1 MSDIKKKTT
10 EQRADN
16 RSNATAGYIMVLC
29 AGILWG
35 SIGFFVR
42 KLSELGA
49 GTGLI
54 AFMRI
59 FCAWLILIP
68 LLLVMSLK
76 TGRNYFSISKK
87 GLLQCVIM
95 GVVTQAFFNLSY
107 SGCINT
113 VGVAMGSVLLYTAPI
128 FVSVLS
134 KLLFK
139 EEINAR
145 KGISLVINIIGCFIM
160 VTGGDLSVL
169 KVSGIGILL
178 GIGAGFFY
186 AMVTILGKFTSNE
199 VDPFTL
205 VFYNFLFG
213 WISLA
218 IFTNPIPEMMA
229 LSSPGFWLLGFGYGL
244 IPTVGSYLFYMNG
257 ISHDVELSK
266 VPIIASVEPIIA
278 TIIGLL
284 VFSENIGLINAAGL
298 VIVLV
303 SIVLMNTGGKAEKAA
318 G

>member
-1 MSDIKKKTT
+1 MKK
-10 EQRADN
+10 D
-16 RSNATAGYIMVLC
+16 SNATTGYILVLC

-42 KLSELGA
+42 KLNGLGVDTEL
-49 GTGLI
+49 T

-59 FCAWLILIP
+59 LCAWIILIP
-68 LLLVMSLK
+68 LLMGMSLK
-76 TGRNYFSISKK
+76 SGRNYFKISKK
-87 GLLQCVIM
+87 GLLQCFIM
-95 GVVTQAFFNLSY
+95 GLVTQAFFNLSY
-107 SGCINT
+107 SGCINS

-128 FVSVLS
+128 FVSILS
-134 KLLFK
+134 RLLFK

-145 KGISLVINIIGCFIM
+145 KGISLVINLLGCFIM

-186 AMVTILGKFTSNE
+186 AMVTILGKFTSDE
-199 VDPFTL
+199 VDPFTM

-218 IFTNPIPEMMA
+218 LISNPIPKIA
-229 LSSPGFWLLGFGYGL
+229 AVSDLHFWLLAFGYGL

-257 ISHDVELSK
+257 ISHDVELSR

-284 VFSENIGLINAAGL
+284 VFGENITLVNALGL
-298 VIVLV
+298 VIVLF
-303 SIVLMNTGGKAEKAA
+303 SIVLMNSGRKEKAD

>member
-1 MSDIKKKTT
+1 
-10 EQRADN
+10 
-16 RSNATAGYIMVLC
+16 MVLC

-42 KLSELGA
+42 KLNGLGVDTEL
-49 GTGLI
+49 T

-59 FCAWLILIP
+59 LCAWIILIP
-68 LLLVMSLK
+68 LLMGMSLK
-76 TGRNYFSISKK
+76 SGRNYFKISKK
-87 GLLQCVIM
+87 GLLQCFIM
-95 GVVTQAFFNLSY
+95 GLVTQAFFNLSY
-107 SGCINT
+107 SGCINS

-128 FVSVLS
+128 FVSILS
-134 KLLFK
+134 RLLFK

-145 KGISLVINIIGCFIM
+145 KGISLVINLLGCFIM

-186 AMVTILGKFTSNE
+186 AMVTILGKFTSDE
-199 VDPFTL
+199 VDPFTM

-218 IFTNPIPEMMA
+218 LISNPIPKIA
-229 LSSPGFWLLGFGYGL
+229 AVSDLHFWLLAFGYGL

-257 ISHDVELSK
+257 ISHDVELSR

-284 VFSENIGLINAAGL
+284 VFGENITLVNALGL
-298 VIVLV
+298 VIVLF
-303 SIVLMNTGGKAEKAA
+303 SIVLMNSGRKEKAD

>member
-1 MSDIKKKTT
+1 MKK
-10 EQRADN
+10 D
-16 RSNATAGYIMVLC
+16 SNATTGYILVLC

-42 KLSELGA
+42 KLYGLGVDTEL
-49 GTGLI
+49 T

-59 FCAWLILIP
+59 FCAWIILIP
-68 LLLVMSLK
+68 LLMGMSLK
-76 TGRNYFSISKK
+76 SGRNYFKISKK
-87 GLLQCVIM
+87 GLLQCFIM
-95 GVVTQAFFNLSY
+95 GLVTQAFFNLSY
-107 SGCINT
+107 SGCINS

-128 FVSVLS
+128 FVSILS
-134 KLLFK
+134 RLLFK

-145 KGISLVINIIGCFIM
+145 KGISLVINLLGCFIM

-186 AMVTILGKFTSNE
+186 AMVTILGKFTSDE
-199 VDPFTL
+199 VDPFTM

-218 IFTNPIPEMMA
+218 LISNPIPKIA
-229 LSSPGFWLLGFGYGL
+229 AVSDLHFWLLAFGYGL

-257 ISHDVELSK
+257 ISHDVELSR

-284 VFSENIGLINAAGL
+284 VFGENITLVNALGL
-298 VIVLV
+298 VIVLF
-303 SIVLMNTGGKAEKAA
+303 SIVLMNSGRKEKAD

>member
-1 MSDIKKKTT
+1 MKK
-10 EQRADN
+10 D
-16 RSNATAGYIMVLC
+16 SNATTGYILVLC

-42 KLSELGA
+42 KLNGLGVDTEL
-49 GTGLI
+49 T

-59 FCAWLILIP
+59 FCAWIILIP
-68 LLLVMSLK
+68 LLMGMSLK
-76 TGRNYFSISKK
+76 SGRNYFKISKK
-87 GLLQCVIM
+87 GLLQCFIM
-95 GVVTQAFFNLSY
+95 GLVTQAFFNLSY
-107 SGCINT
+107 SGCINS

-128 FVSVLS
+128 FVSILS
-134 KLLFK
+134 RLLFK

-145 KGISLVINIIGCFIM
+145 KGISLVINLLGCFIM

-186 AMVTILGKFTSNE
+186 AMVTILGKFTSDE
-199 VDPFTL
+199 VDPFTM

-218 IFTNPIPEMMA
+218 LISNPIPKIA
-229 LSSPGFWLLGFGYGL
+229 AVSDLHFWLLAFGYGL

-257 ISHDVELSK
+257 ISHDVELSR

-284 VFSENIGLINAAGL
+284 VFGENITLVNALGL
-298 VIVLV
+298 VTVLF
-303 SIVLMNTGGKAEKAA
+303 SIVLMNSGRKEKAD

>member
-1 MSDIKKKTT
+1 
-10 EQRADN
+10 
-16 RSNATAGYIMVLC
+16 

-42 KLSELGA
+42 KLNGLGVDTEL
-49 GTGLI
+49 T

-59 FCAWLILIP
+59 FCAWIILIP
-68 LLLVMSLK
+68 LLMGMSLK
-76 TGRNYFSISKK
+76 SGRNYFKISKK
-87 GLLQCVIM
+87 GLLQCFIM
-95 GVVTQAFFNLSY
+95 GLVTQAFFNLSY
-107 SGCINT
+107 SGCINS

-128 FVSVLS
+128 FVSILS
-134 KLLFK
+134 RLLFK

-145 KGISLVINIIGCFIM
+145 KGISLVINLLGCFIM

-186 AMVTILGKFTSNE
+186 AMVTILGKFTSDE
-199 VDPFTL
+199 VDPFTM

-218 IFTNPIPEMMA
+218 LISNPIPKIA
-229 LSSPGFWLLGFGYGL
+229 AVSDLHFWLLAFGYGL

-257 ISHDVELSK
+257 ISHDVELSR

-284 VFSENIGLINAAGL
+284 VFGENITLVNALGL
-298 VIVLV
+298 VIVLF
-303 SIVLMNTGGKAEKAA
+303 SIVLMNSGRKEKAD

>member
-1 MSDIKKKTT
+1 MKK
-10 EQRADN
+10 D
-16 RSNATAGYIMVLC
+16 SNATTGYILVLC

-42 KLSELGA
+42 KLNGLGVDTEL
-49 GTGLI
+49 T

-59 FCAWLILIP
+59 FCAWIILIP
-68 LLLVMSLK
+68 LLLGMSLK
-76 TGRNYFSISKK
+76 SGRNYFKISKK
-87 GLLQCVIM
+87 GLLQCFIM
-95 GVVTQAFFNLSY
+95 GLVTQAFFNLSY
-107 SGCINT
+107 SGCINS

-128 FVSVLS
+128 FVSILS
-134 KLLFK
+134 RLLFK

-145 KGISLVINIIGCFIM
+145 KGISLVINLLGCFIM

-186 AMVTILGKFTSNE
+186 AMVTILGKFTSDE
-199 VDPFTL
+199 VDPFTM

-213 WISLA
+213 WISLTL
-218 IFTNPIPEMMA
+218 ISNPIPKIA
-229 LSSPGFWLLGFGYGL
+229 AVSDLHFWLLAFGYGL

-257 ISHDVELSK
+257 ISHDVELSR

-284 VFSENIGLINAAGL
+284 VFGENITLVNALGL
-298 VIVLV
+298 VIVLF
-303 SIVLMNTGGKAEKAA
+303 SIVLMNSGRKEKAD

>member
-1 MSDIKKKTT
+1 
-10 EQRADN
+10 
-16 RSNATAGYIMVLC
+16 MVLC

-42 KLSELGA
+42 KLNGLGVDTEL
-49 GTGLI
+49 T

-59 FCAWLILIP
+59 FCAWIILIP
-68 LLLVMSLK
+68 LLTGVSLQS
-76 TGRNYFSISKK
+76 GRNYFKISKK
-87 GLLQCVIM
+87 GLLQCFIM
-95 GVVTQAFFNLSY
+95 GLVTQAFFNLSY
-107 SGCINT
+107 SGCINS

-128 FVSVLS
+128 FVSILS
-134 KLLFK
+134 RLLFK

-145 KGISLVINIIGCFIM
+145 KGISLVINLLGCFIM

-186 AMVTILGKFTSNE
+186 AMVTILGKFTSDE
-199 VDPFTL
+199 VDPFTM

-218 IFTNPIPEMMA
+218 LISNPIPKIA
-229 LSSPGFWLLGFGYGL
+229 AVSDLHFWLLAFGYGL

-257 ISHDVELSK
+257 ISHDVELSR

-284 VFSENIGLINAAGL
+284 VFGENITLVNALGL
-298 VIVLV
+298 VIVLF
-303 SIVLMNTGGKAEKAA
+303 SIVLMNSGRKEKAD

>member
-1 MSDIKKKTT
+1 MKK
-10 EQRADN
+10 D
-16 RSNATAGYIMVLC
+16 SNATTGYILVLC

-42 KLSELGA
+42 KLNGLGVDTEL
-49 GTGLI
+49 T

-59 FCAWLILIP
+59 FCAWIILIP
-68 LLLVMSLK
+68 LLTGMSLK
-76 TGRNYFSISKK
+76 SGRNYFKISKK
-87 GLLQCVIM
+87 GLLQCFIM
-95 GVVTQAFFNLSY
+95 GLVTQAFFNLSY
-107 SGCINT
+107 SGCINS

-128 FVSVLS
+128 FVSILS
-134 KLLFK
+134 RLLFK

-145 KGISLVINIIGCFIM
+145 KGISLVINLLGCFIM

-186 AMVTILGKFTSNE
+186 AMVTILGKFTSDE
-199 VDPFTL
+199 VDPFTM

-218 IFTNPIPEMMA
+218 LISNPIPKIA
-229 LSSPGFWLLGFGYGL
+229 AVSDLHFWLLAFGYGL

-257 ISHDVELSK
+257 ISHDVELSR

-284 VFSENIGLINAAGL
+284 VFGENITLVNALGL
-298 VIVLV
+298 VIVLF
-303 SIVLMNTGGKAEKAA
+303 SIVLMNSGRKEKAD

>member
-1 MSDIKKKTT
+1 
-10 EQRADN
+10 
-16 RSNATAGYIMVLC
+16 MVLC

-42 KLSELGA
+42 KLNGLGVDTEL
-49 GTGLI
+49 T

-59 FCAWLILIP
+59 FCAWIILIP
-68 LLLVMSLK
+68 LLLGMSLK
-76 TGRNYFSISKK
+76 SGRNYFKISKK
-87 GLLQCVIM
+87 GLLQCIIM
-95 GVVTQAFFNLSY
+95 GLVTQALFNLSY
-107 SGCINT
+107 SGCINS

-128 FVSVLS
+128 FVSILS
-134 KLLFK
+134 RLLFK
-139 EEINAR
+139 EDINAR
-145 KGISLVINIIGCFIM
+145 KGIALVINLLGCFIM

-169 KVSGIGILL
+169 KVSGIGVLL

-186 AMVTILGKFTSNE
+186 AMVTILGKFTSDE
-199 VDPFTL
+199 VDPFTM

-218 IFTNPIPEMMA
+218 LISNPIPKIA
-229 LSSPGFWLLGFGYGL
+229 AVSDLHFWLLAFGYGL

-257 ISHDVELSK
+257 ISHDVELSR

-284 VFSENIGLINAAGL
+284 VFGENITLVNALGL
-298 VIVLV
+298 VIVLF
-303 SIVLMNTGGKAEKAA
+303 SIVLMNSGRKEKAD

>member
-1 MSDIKKKTT
+1 MKK
-10 EQRADN
+10 D
-16 RSNATAGYIMVLC
+16 SNATTGYILVLC

-42 KLSELGA
+42 KLNGLGVDTEL
-49 GTGLI
+49 T

-59 FCAWLILIP
+59 FCAWIILIP
-68 LLLVMSLK
+68 LLMGMSLK
-76 TGRNYFSISKK
+76 SGRNYFKISKK
-87 GLLQCVIM
+87 GLLQCFIM
-95 GVVTQAFFNLSY
+95 GLVTQAFFNLSY
-107 SGCINT
+107 SGCINS

-128 FVSVLS
+128 FVSILS
-134 KLLFK
+134 RLLFK

-145 KGISLVINIIGCFIM
+145 KGISLVINLLGCFIM

-186 AMVTILGKFTSNE
+186 AMVTILGKFTSDE
-199 VDPFTL
+199 VDPFTM

-218 IFTNPIPEMMA
+218 LISNPIPKIA
-229 LSSPGFWLLGFGYGL
+229 AVSDLHFWLLAFGYGL

-257 ISHDVELSK
+257 ISHDVELSR

-284 VFSENIGLINAAGL
+284 VFGENITLVNALGL
-298 VIVLV
+298 VIVLF
-303 SIVLMNTGGKAEKAA
+303 SIV
-318 G
+318 

>member
-1 MSDIKKKTT
+1 
-10 EQRADN
+10 
-16 RSNATAGYIMVLC
+16 MVLC

-42 KLSELGA
+42 KLNGLGVDTEL
-49 GTGLI
+49 T

-59 FCAWLILIP
+59 FCAWIILIP
-68 LLLVMSLK
+68 LLMGMSLK
-76 TGRNYFSISKK
+76 SGRNYFKISKK
-87 GLLQCVIM
+87 GLLQCFIM
-95 GVVTQAFFNLSY
+95 GLVTQAFFNLSY
-107 SGCINT
+107 SGCINS

-128 FVSVLS
+128 FVSILS
-134 KLLFK
+134 RLLFK

-145 KGISLVINIIGCFIM
+145 KGISLVINLLGCFIM

-186 AMVTILGKFTSNE
+186 AMVTILGKFTSDE
-199 VDPFTL
+199 VDPFTM

-218 IFTNPIPEMMA
+218 LISNPIPKIA
-229 LSSPGFWLLGFGYGL
+229 AVSDLHFWLLAFGYGL

-257 ISHDVELSK
+257 ISHDVELSR

-284 VFSENIGLINAAGL
+284 VFGENITLVNALGL
-298 VIVLV
+298 VIVLF
-303 SIVLMNTGGKAEKAA
+303 SIVLMNSGRKEKADV
-318 G
+318 

>member
-1 MSDIKKKTT
+1 MKKDSNSTT
-10 EQRADN
+10 
-16 RSNATAGYIMVLC
+16 GYILVLC

-42 KLSELGA
+42 KLNGLGVDTEL
-49 GTGLI
+49 T

-59 FCAWLILIP
+59 FCAWIILIP
-68 LLLVMSLK
+68 LLMGMSLK
-76 TGRNYFSISKK
+76 SGRNYFKISKK
-87 GLLQCVIM
+87 GLLQCFIM
-95 GVVTQAFFNLSY
+95 GLVTQAFFNLSY
-107 SGCINT
+107 SGCINS

-128 FVSVLS
+128 FVSILS
-134 KLLFK
+134 RLLFK

-145 KGISLVINIIGCFIM
+145 KGISLVINLLGCFIM

-186 AMVTILGKFTSNE
+186 AMVTILGKFTSDE
-199 VDPFTL
+199 VDPFTM

-218 IFTNPIPEMMA
+218 LISNPIPKIA
-229 LSSPGFWLLGFGYGL
+229 AVSDLHFWLLAFGYGL

-257 ISHDVELSK
+257 ISHDVELSR

-284 VFSENIGLINAAGL
+284 VFGENITLVNALGL
-298 VIVLV
+298 VIVLF
-303 SIVLMNTGGKAEKAA
+303 SIVLMNSGRKEKAD

>member
-1 MSDIKKKTT
+1 
-10 EQRADN
+10 
-16 RSNATAGYIMVLC
+16 MVLC
-29 AGILWG
+29 AGVLWG

-42 KLSELGA
+42 KLNELGVD
-49 GTGLI
+49 TGLT

-59 FCAWLILIP
+59 FCGWLILIP
-68 LLLVMSLK
+68 LLIAMSMK
-76 TGRNYFSISKK
+76 TGKNYFRISKK
-87 GLLQCVIM
+87 GILQCLLM
-95 GVVTQAFFNLSY
+95 GIVTQAFFNLSY
-107 SGCINT
+107 SGCINS

-128 FVSVLS
+128 FVAILS

-145 KGISLVINIIGCFIM
+145 KGIALVINLVGCFIM

-178 GIGAGFFY
+178 GVGAGFFY
-186 AMVTILGKFTSNE
+186 AMVTILGKFTSDE

-213 WISLA
+213 WISLV
-218 IFTNPIPEMMA
+218 IFTNPIPKIA
-229 LSSPGFWLLGFGYGL
+229 AVSSPYFWLLGFGYGL

-257 ISHDVELSK
+257 ISHDVELSR

-278 TIIGLL
+278 TLIGLL
-284 VFSENIGLINAAGL
+284 VFSENISLVNAIGL
-298 VIVLV
+298 VIVLF
-303 SIVLMNTGGKAEKAA
+303 SIVLMNSGRKEKAD

>member
-1 MSDIKKKTT
+1 MKK
-10 EQRADN
+10 D
-16 RSNATAGYIMVLC
+16 SNATTGYILVLC

-42 KLSELGA
+42 KLNGLGVDTEL
-49 GTGLI
+49 T

-59 FCAWLILIP
+59 FCAWIILIP
-68 LLLVMSLK
+68 LLTGMSLK
-76 TGRNYFSISKK
+76 SGRNYFKISKK
-87 GLLQCVIM
+87 GLLQCLIM
-95 GVVTQAFFNLSY
+95 GIVTQAFFNLSY
-107 SGCINT
+107 SGCINS

-128 FVSVLS
+128 FVSILS
-134 KLLFK
+134 RLLFK

-145 KGISLVINIIGCFIM
+145 KGISLVINLLGCFIM

-186 AMVTILGKFTSNE
+186 AMVTILGKFTSDE
-199 VDPFTL
+199 VDPFTM

-218 IFTNPIPEMMA
+218 LISNPIPKIA
-229 LSSPGFWLLGFGYGL
+229 AVSDLHFWLLAFGYGL

-257 ISHDVELSK
+257 ISHDVELSR

-284 VFSENIGLINAAGL
+284 VFSENITLVNALGL
-298 VIVLV
+298 VIVLF
-303 SIVLMNTGGKAEKAA
+303 SIVLMNSGRKEKADV
-318 G
+318 

>member
-1 MSDIKKKTT
+1 MKK
-10 EQRADN
+10 D
-16 RSNATAGYIMVLC
+16 SNATTGYILVLC

-42 KLSELGA
+42 KLNELGA
-49 GTGLI
+49 DTELT

-59 FCAWLILIP
+59 FCAWVILIP
-68 LLLVMSLK
+68 LLMGMSLK
-76 TGRNYFSISKK
+76 SGRNYFKISKK
-87 GLLQCVIM
+87 GLLQCFIM
-95 GVVTQAFFNLSY
+95 GLVTQAFFNLSY
-107 SGCINT
+107 SGCINS

-128 FVSVLS
+128 FVSILS
-134 KLLFK
+134 RLLFK

-145 KGISLVINIIGCFIM
+145 KGISLVINIVGCFIM

-169 KVSGIGILL
+169 GVSGIGILL

-186 AMVTILGKFTSNE
+186 AMVTILGKFTSDE
-199 VDPFTL
+199 VDPFTM

-218 IFTNPIPEMMA
+218 LISNPIPKIA
-229 LSSPGFWLLGFGYGL
+229 AVSDLHFWLLAFGYGL

-257 ISHDVELSK
+257 ISHNVELSR
-266 VPIIASVEPIIA
+266 VPVIASVEPIIA

-284 VFSENIGLINAAGL
+284 VFSENITLVNALGL
-298 VIVLV
+298 VIVLF
-303 SIVLMNTGGKAEKAA
+303 SIVLMNSGRKEKA
-318 G
+318 GG

>member
-1 MSDIKKKTT
+1 MKK
-10 EQRADN
+10 D
-16 RSNATAGYIMVLC
+16 SNATTGYILVLC

-42 KLSELGA
+42 KLNELGA
-49 GTGLI
+49 DTELT

-59 FCAWLILIP
+59 FCAWVILIP
-68 LLLVMSLK
+68 LLMGMSLK
-76 TGRNYFSISKK
+76 SGRNYFKISKK
-87 GLLQCVIM
+87 GLLQCFIM
-95 GVVTQAFFNLSY
+95 GLVTQAFFNLSY
-107 SGCINT
+107 SGCINS

-128 FVSVLS
+128 FESILS
-134 KLLFK
+134 RLLFK

-145 KGISLVINIIGCFIM
+145 KGISLVINIVGCFIM

-169 KVSGIGILL
+169 GVSGIGILL

-186 AMVTILGKFTSNE
+186 AMVTILGKFTSDE
-199 VDPFTL
+199 VDPFTM

-218 IFTNPIPEMMA
+218 LISNPIPKIA
-229 LSSPGFWLLGFGYGL
+229 AVSDLHFWLLAFGYGL

-257 ISHDVELSK
+257 ISHNVELSR
-266 VPIIASVEPIIA
+266 VPVIASVEPIIA

-284 VFSENIGLINAAGL
+284 VFSENITLVNALGL
-298 VIVLV
+298 VIVLF
-303 SIVLMNTGGKAEKAA
+303 SIVLMNSGRKEKA
-318 G
+318 GG

>member
-1 MSDIKKKTT
+1 
-10 EQRADN
+10 
-16 RSNATAGYIMVLC
+16 MVLC

-42 KLSELGA
+42 KLNGLGVDTEL
-49 GTGLI
+49 T

-59 FCAWLILIP
+59 FCAWIILIP
-68 LLLVMSLK
+68 LLMGMSLK
-76 TGRNYFSISKK
+76 SGRNYFKISKK
-87 GLLQCVIM
+87 GLLQCFIM
-95 GVVTQAFFNLSY
+95 GLVTQAFFNLSY
-107 SGCINT
+107 SGCINS
-113 VGVAMGSVLLYTAPI
+113 VGVAMDSVLLYTAPI
-128 FVSVLS
+128 LVSILS
-134 KLLFK
+134 RLLFK

-145 KGISLVINIIGCFIM
+145 KGISLVINLLGCFIM

-186 AMVTILGKFTSNE
+186 AMVTILGKFTSDE
-199 VDPFTL
+199 VDPFTM

-218 IFTNPIPEMMA
+218 LISNPIPKIA
-229 LSSPGFWLLGFGYGL
+229 AVSDLHFWLLAFGYGL

-257 ISHDVELSK
+257 ISHDVELSR

-284 VFSENIGLINAAGL
+284 VFGENITLVNALGL
-298 VIVLV
+298 VIVLF
-303 SIVLMNTGGKAEKAA
+303 SIVLMNSGRKEKADV
-318 G
+318 

>member
-1 MSDIKKKTT
+1 MKKDSKATT
-10 EQRADN
+10 
-16 RSNATAGYIMVLC
+16 GYILVLC

-42 KLSELGA
+42 KLNELGA
-49 GTGLI
+49 DTELT

-59 FCAWLILIP
+59 FCAWVILIP
-68 LLLVMSLK
+68 LLMGISLK
-76 TGRNYFSISKK
+76 SGRNYFKISKK
-87 GLLQCVIM
+87 GLLQCFIM
-95 GVVTQAFFNLSY
+95 GLVTQAFFNLSY
-107 SGCINT
+107 SGCINS

-128 FVSVLS
+128 FVSILS
-134 KLLFK
+134 RLLFK

-145 KGISLVINIIGCFIM
+145 KGISLVINIVGCFIM

-169 KVSGIGILL
+169 GVSGTGILL

-186 AMVTILGKFTSNE
+186 AMVTILGKFTSDE
-199 VDPFTL
+199 VDPFTM

-218 IFTNPIPEMMA
+218 LISNPIPKIA
-229 LSSPGFWLLGFGYGL
+229 AVSDLHFWLLAFGYGL

-257 ISHDVELSK
+257 ISHDVELSR
-266 VPIIASVEPIIA
+266 VPVIASVEPIIA

-284 VFSENIGLINAAGL
+284 VFGENITLVNALGL
-298 VIVLV
+298 VIVLF
-303 SIVLMNTGGKAEKAA
+303 SIVLMNSGRKEKA
-318 G
+318 GG

>member
-1 MSDIKKKTT
+1 L
-10 EQRADN
+10 
-16 RSNATAGYIMVLC
+16 VLC

-42 KLSELGA
+42 KLNGLGVDTEL
-49 GTGLI
+49 T

-59 FCAWLILIP
+59 LCAWIMLIP
-68 LLLVMSLK
+68 LLMGMSLK
-76 TGRNYFSISKK
+76 SGRNYFKISKK
-87 GLLQCVIM
+87 GLLQCFIM
-95 GVVTQAFFNLSY
+95 GLVTQAFFNLSY
-107 SGCINT
+107 SGCINS

-128 FVSVLS
+128 FVSILS
-134 KLLFK
+134 RLLFK

-145 KGISLVINIIGCFIM
+145 KGISLVINLLGCFIM

-186 AMVTILGKFTSNE
+186 AMVTILGKFTSDE
-199 VDPFTL
+199 VDPFTM

-218 IFTNPIPEMMA
+218 LISNPIPKIA
-229 LSSPGFWLLGFGYGL
+229 AVSDLHFWLLAFGYGL

-257 ISHDVELSK
+257 ISHDVELSR

-284 VFSENIGLINAAGL
+284 VFGENITLVNALGLI
-298 VIVLV
+298 IVLF
-303 SIVLMNTGGKAEKAA
+303 SIVLMNSGRKEKAD